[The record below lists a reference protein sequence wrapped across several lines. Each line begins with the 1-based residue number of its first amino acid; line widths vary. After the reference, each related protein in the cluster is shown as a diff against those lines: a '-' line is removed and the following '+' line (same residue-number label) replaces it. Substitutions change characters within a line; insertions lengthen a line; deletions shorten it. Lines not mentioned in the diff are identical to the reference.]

1 MKQAKGSGE
10 AYLFYQPA
18 MNASVTQTLLMESRL
33 RQAVEREEF
42 VLHYQPKY
50 NLVSG
55 KMSGMEALI
64 RWNDPE
70 NGIVPPTRFIPLLE
84 ETGLILKTGRWA
96 MGKALEDHQRWKQWP
111 ETTADLGQRF
121 AGAAPAQGFR

>member
-1 MKQAKGSGE
+1 VTRRNVSDLVCDHSSQFGLVVGC
-10 AYLFYQPA
+10 LYQPA

-64 RWNDPE
+64 RWNHPTK
-70 NGIVPPTRFIPLLE
+70 GLVPPEWLEQPQSLEPDLL
-84 ETGLILKTGRWA
+84 
-96 MGKALEDHQRWKQWP
+96 
-111 ETTADLGQRF
+111 
-121 AGAAPAQGFR
+121 